1 MPKKIRAQQ
10 ITLEL
15 PTEGAEVWVRAM
27 IQTVYKDSNYQTIQ
41 TVDRTASLH
50 RRFSEFALQS
60 ETVHDPVTGQT
71 TTLSGAGLAL
81 AVSAFVKTWILEA
94 TPGSVL
100 NAEDDII
107 LE

>member
-1 MPKKIRAQQ
+1 MVKKIRAQQ

-27 IQTVYKDSNYQTIQ
+27 IQTVYKDANYQTVQ
-41 TVDRTASLH
+41 TVDRTNSLH
-50 RRFSEFALQS
+50 RRFSEFALQT
-60 ETVHDPVTGQT
+60 ETVQDPVTGQT

-81 AVSAFVKTWILEA
+81 AVSAFVKAWILED
-94 TPGSVL
+94 TPGATL

-107 LE
+107 QE

>member
-27 IQTVYKDSNYQTIQ
+27 IQTVYKDANYQTIQ
-41 TVDRTASLH
+41 TVDRTNSLH
-50 RRFSEFALQS
+50 RRFSEFVLQT
-60 ETVHDPVTGQT
+60 ETVQDPVTGQS

-81 AVSAFVKTWILEA
+81 AVSAFVKAWILED

-107 LE
+107 QE

>member
-27 IQTVYKDSNYQTIQ
+27 IQAVYKDADYQTVQ
-41 TVDRTASLH
+41 TVDRTSALH
-50 RRFSEFALQS
+50 RRFSEFVLQV
-60 ETVHDPVTGQT
+60 ETVSDPVTGQT

-81 AVSAFVKTWILEA
+81 AVSAFVKAWILQD
-94 TPGSVL
+94 TPGATL
-100 NAEDDII
+100 NAADDII